1 MIFKIAWRNIWRN
14 KRRTWITSASIFF
27 AVLFSVAVFSMNRG
41 VFDNIVDSAVRM
53 YVGYGQI
60 HANGYWDDKTID
72 NVFVYSDSLRQY
84 LNTRPDIVRT
94 LPRLESYALVS
105 SNHSTKSALVIG
117 IDPQLEDEMTGIRD
131 RVIDNGSYLSKNDK
145 AVIVSSGL
153 AKKLNVVA
161 GDTLIFLSQGYHGMN
176 AVGQYPIKSLVTFGS
191 PELNNQVIYM
201 PLSLAQYF
209 YGLDNQVSSLVLQMP
224 DKRSARSELAILR
237 EQLDTE
243 TEFEV
248 MDWEELMPEIVS
260 MRDLK
265 ESSNYITIFILY
277 LIVAFGIF
285 GTILMM
291 TKERTYE
298 FGVLVS
304 IGMRRRTLAFSVW
317 VETILL
323 AFIGTMIGLVLSYV
337 LMYYLHVNP
346 IVVSGEMAQ
355 TYEKFGIEP
364 ILPASIDL
372 DIFYGQAIIVLFMTS
387 ILALYPCRYIFTL
400 KPCTAMR
407 S

>member
-1 MIFKIAWRNIWRN
+1 MILKIAWRNIWRN
-14 KRRTWITSASIFF
+14 KRRTWITSASILF
-27 AVLFSVAVFSMNRG
+27 AVFFSVAVFSMNRG

-72 NVFVYSDSLRQY
+72 NVFVYSDSLQQY
-84 LNTRPDIVRT
+84 IDERKDILNA

-105 SNHSTKSALVIG
+105 ASDITRSAMIIG
-117 IDPQLEDEMTGIRD
+117 IDPELENQMTGIKD
-131 RVIDNGSYLSKNDK
+131 RIDGGGDYLESDDE

-153 AKKLNVVA
+153 AEKLHVRS

-176 AVGQYPIKSLVTFGS
+176 AVGKYPIKSLVTFGS
-191 PELNNQVIYM
+191 PDLNQQVIYM
-201 PLSLAQYF
+201 PLALAQYF
-209 YGLDNQVSSLVLQMP
+209 YGLDDQISSLVLQMP
-224 DKRSARSELAILR
+224 DKRSARVELENLK
-237 EQLDTE
+237 EYLDTDQL
-243 TEFEV
+243 FEV
-248 MDWEELMPEIVS
+248 MNWEELMPDIVS

-291 TKERTYE
+291 TKEREYE

-317 VETILL
+317 VETIIL
-323 AFIGTMIGLVLSYV
+323 ALIGTCIGLILSYA

-372 DIFYGQAIIVLFMTS
+372 DIFTGQALIVIFMTS
-387 ILALYPCRYIFTL
+387 ILALYPCRFIFKL
-400 KPCTAMR
+400 KPSTAMR

>member
-1 MIFKIAWRNIWRN
+1 MILKIAWRNIWRN
-14 KRRTWITSASIFF
+14 KRRTWITSASILF
-27 AVLFSVAVFSMNRG
+27 AVFFSVAVFSMNRG

-72 NVFVYSDSLRQY
+72 NVFVYSDSLQQY
-84 LNTRPDIVRT
+84 IDERKDILNA

-105 SNHSTKSALVIG
+105 ASDITRSAMIIG
-117 IDPQLEDEMTGIRD
+117 IDPELENQMTGIKD
-131 RVIDNGSYLSKNDK
+131 RIDGGGDYLESDDE

-153 AKKLNVVA
+153 AEKLHVRS

-176 AVGQYPIKSLVTFGS
+176 AVGKYPIKSLVTFGS
-191 PELNNQVIYM
+191 PDLNQQVIYM
-201 PLSLAQYF
+201 PLALAQYF
-209 YGLDNQVSSLVLQMP
+209 YGLDDQISSLVLQMP
-224 DKRSARSELAILR
+224 DKRSARVELENLK
-237 EQLDTE
+237 EYLDTDQL
-243 TEFEV
+243 FEV
-248 MDWEELMPEIVS
+248 MNWEELMPDIVS

-291 TKERTYE
+291 TKEREYE

-317 VETILL
+317 VETIIL
-323 AFIGTMIGLVLSYV
+323 ALIGTCIGLILSYA

-364 ILPASIDL
+364 ILLNLSV
-372 DIFYGQAIIVLFMTS
+372 IV
-387 ILALYPCRYIFTL
+387 CKR
-400 KPCTAMR
+400 
-407 S
+407 

>member
-1 MIFKIAWRNIWRN
+1 MILKIAWRNIWRN
-14 KRRTWITSASIFF
+14 KRRTWITSASILF
-27 AVLFSVAVFSMNRG
+27 AVFFSVAVFSMNRG

-72 NVFVYSDSLRQY
+72 NVFVFTDSMQQY
-84 LNTRPDIVRT
+84 IDERKDILNA

-105 SNHSTKSALVIG
+105 ASDITRSAMIVG
-117 IDPQLEDEMTGIRD
+117 IDPELENQMTGIKD
-131 RVIDNGSYLSKNDK
+131 RIDGGGDYLEADDE

-153 AKKLNVVA
+153 AEKLHVRS

-176 AVGQYPIKSLVTFGS
+176 AVGKYPIKSLVTFGS
-191 PELNNQVIYM
+191 PDLNQQVIYM
-201 PLSLAQYF
+201 PLALAQYF
-209 YGLDNQVSSLVLQMP
+209 YGLDNQISSLVLQMP
-224 DKRSARSELAILR
+224 DKRSARVELENLK
-237 EQLDTE
+237 EYLDTDQL
-243 TEFEV
+243 FEV
-248 MDWEELMPEIVS
+248 MNWEELMPDIVS

-291 TKERTYE
+291 TKEREYE

-304 IGMRRRTLAFSVW
+304 IGMRRRILAFSVW
-317 VETILL
+317 VETIIL
-323 AFIGTMIGLVLSYV
+323 ALIGTCIGLILSYA

-372 DIFYGQAIIVLFMTS
+372 DIFTGQALIVIFMTS
-387 ILALYPCRYIFTL
+387 ILALYPCRFIFKL
-400 KPCTAMR
+400 KPSTAMR